1 MNEKEK
7 DIRLLLNWFMAGET
21 TLEEEALLGE
31 WFRQHPNVSDDLKEY
46 QMMFG
51 YFDEGMPLEHEPEKP
66 LEYEAEKHEEDIV
79 HPKTP
84 KTSKTSR
91 TPKTKARM
99 RRFWLPISMAAS
111 IALLIAFAV
120 PRIGQQIGQQTVHQD
135 DSKIAQLDGSAAQDD
150 TDSAVVQKEKTPD
163 ADFSMPEKVK
173 KHGDS
178 ESPKT
183 RMHKPR
189 KYRQH
194 KFTPAPPKLWIA
206 QSIATDS
213 LLAEPEK
220 LADEHLCEMEA
231 QQNEMFFKLYLINA
245 LQTQALNAEVA
256 SASFESEEN
265 VHDEDYVS
273 DDQEVY

>member
-31 WFRQHPNVSDDLKEY
+31 WFRQHPDVSDDLKEY
-46 QMMFG
+46 QMMFR
-51 YFDEGMPLEHEPEKP
+51 YFDEGMPLDH
-66 LEYEAEKHEEDIV
+66 EAEERVENA
-79 HPKTP
+79 HPKA
-84 KTSKTSR
+84 
-91 TPKTKARM
+91 KARM
-99 RRFWLPISMAAS
+99 RRLWLPLSLVAS
-111 IALLIAFAV
+111 IALLIGFAIPWV
-120 PRIGQQIGQQTVHQD
+120 GRQTGRQD
-135 DSKIAQLDGSAAQDD
+135 ESKMAQLDGSTAQDEA
-150 TDSAVVQKEKTPD
+150 DSAVVHKEKTPD
-163 ADFSMPEKVK
+163 DNLFMPEKVK
-173 KHGDS
+173 KSGDFV
-178 ESPKT
+178 SPQT
-183 RMHKPR
+183 RKHKQR

-194 KFTPAPPKLWIA
+194 LFAPAPPKLWIA
-206 QSIATDS
+206 QNIATDS

-265 VHDEDYVS
+265 VHDEDHVS

>member
-7 DIRLLLNWFMAGET
+7 DIRLLLNRFMAGET

-51 YFDEGMPLEHEPEKP
+51 YFDEGMPLDHEPEKL
-66 LEYEAEKHEEDIV
+66 LEHEAEKREEDIR
-79 HPKTP
+79 PKA
-84 KTSKTSR
+84 KN
-91 TPKTKARM
+91 RM
-99 RRFWLPISMAAS
+99 RRFGLPISIAAS

-120 PRIGQQIGQQTVHQD
+120 PRIGQQIGQQAVHQD
-135 DSKIAQLDGSAAQDD
+135 DSKIAQLDGCAARDD

-163 ADFSMPEKVK
+163 ANLSMPEKVK

-178 ESPKT
+178 VSPKT
-183 RMHKPR
+183 RMRKPR

-213 LLAEPEK
+213 LLAEPEM
-220 LADEHLCEMEA
+220 LADAHLREMEA
-231 QQNEMFFKLYLINA
+231 QQNEMFFKLYLVNA

-265 VHDEDYVS
+265 VHDEDHLS

>member
-7 DIRLLLNWFMAGET
+7 DIRLLLNRFMAGET

-51 YFDEGMPLEHEPEKP
+51 YFDEGMPLEHEPEMR
-66 LEYEAEKHEEDIV
+66 EEDVV

-84 KTSKTSR
+84 KTSR
-91 TPKTKARM
+91 TPKSKARM
-99 RRFWLPISMAAS
+99 HRLWLPISMAAS

-120 PRIGQQIGQQTVHQD
+120 PRIGQQIGQQAGHQD

-163 ADFSMPEKVK
+163 ANLSMPEKVK
-173 KHGDS
+173 KSGDS

-183 RMHKPR
+183 RMRKPR

-194 KFTPAPPKLWIA
+194 KFTPAPPKLLIA

-213 LLAEPEK
+213 LLAEPEM
-220 LADEHLCEMEA
+220 LADAHLREMEA

-265 VHDEDYVS
+265 VHDEDHLS

>member
-7 DIRLLLNWFMAGET
+7 DIRLLLNRFMAGET

-31 WFRQHPNVSDDLKEY
+31 WFRQHSDVSDDLKEY

-51 YFDEGMPLEHEPEKP
+51 YFDEGMPLDH
-66 LEYEAEKHEEDIV
+66 EAEEHVENA
-79 HPKTP
+79 HPKA
-84 KTSKTSR
+84 
-91 TPKTKARM
+91 KARM
-99 RRFWLPISMAAS
+99 RRLWLPLSLAAS
-111 IALLIAFAV
+111 IALLIGFAI
-120 PRIGQQIGQQTVHQD
+120 PWIGRQTGHQD
-135 DSKIAQLDGSAAQDD
+135 ESKMAQLDGRTTPEDI
-150 TDSAVVQKEKTPD
+150 DSAVVHEEKSPD
-163 ADFSMPEKVK
+163 ADLSIPEKIK
-173 KHGDS
+173 KSGDS
-178 ESPKT
+178 VSPKT
-183 RMHKPR
+183 RKHKPG

-194 KFTPAPPKLWIA
+194 LFAPAPPKLWIA

-213 LLAEPEK
+213 LLAEPEM
-220 LADEHLCEMEA
+220 LADAHLREMEE
-231 QQNEMFFKLYLINA
+231 QQNEMFFKLYLVDA

>member
-21 TLEEEALLGE
+21 TLEEEALLRE
-31 WFRQHPNVSDDLKEY
+31 WFRQHPDVSDDLKEY

-51 YFDEGMPLEHEPEKP
+51 YFDEGMPLDH
-66 LEYEAEKHEEDIV
+66 EAEEPLNHETEMHEEDIGR
-79 HPKTP
+79 P

-91 TPKTKARM
+91 TPKSKARM
-99 RRFWLPISMAAS
+99 RRLWLPISMAAS

-120 PRIGQQIGQQTVHQD
+120 PRIGKQIGQQAGHQD
-135 DSKIAQLDGSAAQDD
+135 DSKIAQLDGRTTQEDVD
-150 TDSAVVQKEKTPD
+150 TAVVHKEKSTN
-163 ADFSMPEKVK
+163 ADLSMPEKVK
-173 KHGDS
+173 KSGDFV
-178 ESPKT
+178 SPQT
-183 RMHKPR
+183 RKHKQR

-194 KFTPAPPKLWIA
+194 LFAPAPPKLWIA
-206 QSIATDS
+206 QNIATDS

-231 QQNEMFFKLYLINA
+231 QQNEMFFKLYLINV
-245 LQTQALNAEVA
+245 LQTQSLNADIA

-265 VHDEDYVS
+265 VHDEDHVS

>member
-1 MNEKEK
+1 MNEK
-7 DIRLLLNWFMAGET
+7 DIRLLLNRFMAGET

-51 YFDEGMPLEHEPEKP
+51 YFDEGMPLDHEPEKL
-66 LEYEAEKHEEDIV
+66 LEHEAEKREEDIR
-79 HPKTP
+79 PKA
-84 KTSKTSR
+84 KN
-91 TPKTKARM
+91 RM
-99 RRFWLPISMAAS
+99 RRFGLPISIAAS
-111 IALLIAFAV
+111 IALLITFAV
-120 PRIGQQIGQQTVHQD
+120 PRIGQQIGQQAVHQD
-135 DSKIAQLDGSAAQDD
+135 DSKIAQLDGCAARDD

-163 ADFSMPEKVK
+163 ANLSMPEKVK

-178 ESPKT
+178 VSPKT
-183 RMHKPR
+183 RMHKPG

-213 LLAEPEK
+213 LLAEPEM
-220 LADEHLCEMEA
+220 LADAHLREMEA
-231 QQNEMFFKLYLINA
+231 QQNEMFFKLYLVNA
-245 LQTQALNAEVA
+245 LQTLSLNADVA
-256 SASFESEEN
+256 NASFESEEN
-265 VHDEDYVS
+265 VHDEDHLS